1 VVEPVAMALTENGMA
16 QGVQLGKGEDCYRH
30 LFFEDGMPTHETIY
44 TSFTTQTV
52 LLLGQM
58 IKLARI
64 QRGMS
69 ETDLAVRAGIAR
81 GVLQKIEKGNLD
93 VPVGLFF
100 QASTLVGLQ
109 LFETDDLERLQE
121 HRSRIVGK
129 IKAAQQDK

>member
-1 VVEPVAMALTENGMA
+1 
-16 QGVQLGKGEDCYRH
+16 
-30 LFFEDGMPTHETIY
+30 MPTHETTY
-44 TSFTTQTV
+44 TAFTTETV

-69 ETDLAVRAGIAR
+69 EVDLAVRAGMAR
-81 GVLQKIEKGNLD
+81 GVLQKIEKGNMD

-109 LFETDDLERLQE
+109 LFDTDDLERLQE
-121 HRSRIVGK
+121 HRARIVGK
-129 IKAAQQDK
+129 IQAAQTDK